1 MSNNKC
7 KALTVGTADLQLAG
21 LLENSGFKVIKADYD
36 DALLVFKSHVP
47 DIILL
52 DLDRSFENGCALLE
66 KIRLNSS
73 LPVIAL
79 SSLKTE
85 AAAVRLLDSGADDY
99 IAKPFGGAELC
110 ARLRAA
116 LRSRR
121 INSGE
126 YLKAEAFCRDGLTVD
141 YNSRRVAVFGTE
153 TALTQNEYNILSF
166 LTQNP
171 DRVLTYSEIIKAV
184 WGDYPDS
191 GSIKRLQVNISNIRK
206 KLLPCE
212 SIRNISGVGYE
223 LSSTD

>member
-1 MSNNKC
+1 MTVSTD
-7 KALTVGTADLQLAG
+7 ALPLTE
-21 LLENSGFKVIKADYD
+21 LLESNGYKVIKAEYN

-52 DLDRSFENGCALLE
+52 DLDRSFESGCALLE
-66 KIRLNSS
+66 KIRLISS

-79 SSLKTE
+79 SSLETE
-85 AAAVRLLDSGADDY
+85 AAAVKLLDAGADDY
-99 IAKPFGGAELC
+99 IRKPFGAAELC

-121 INSGE
+121 INSE
-126 YLKAEAFCRDGLTVD
+126 KYLKAETFCRDGLTVD
-141 YNSRRVAVFGTE
+141 YNSRRIAVFGNE

-212 SIRNISGVGYE
+212 SIRNVAGVGYE
-223 LSSTD
+223 LTD